1 MEETRS
7 RILPRRIPESVRR
20 ALYAT
25 AGPLVTLLAA
35 GGLIPG
41 NQAAAWTSLVIA
53 AVTLLIA
60 VVNCESRWRNAVYLT
75 TAALQAVLQGYGI
88 GTDAT
93 WAAIGGLVVSL
104 LGIGLA
110 AAFTPSG
117 LAEEN
122 RTAPPRAVAVG

>member
-1 MEETRS
+1 MDDVRS
-7 RILPRRIPESVRR
+7 RIHPQRIPDSVRR

-25 AGPLVTLLAA
+25 AGPLVTLLAT

-53 AVTLLIA
+53 GVTLLIA
-60 VVNCESRWRNAVYLT
+60 VVNSESQWRNAVYLA
-75 TAALQAVLQGYGI
+75 TAALQGYGI

-93 WAAIGGLVVSL
+93 WAAISGIVVSL

-117 LAEEN
+117 LAAEN
-122 RTAPPRAVAVG
+122 RAAPPRAVPVG